1 MVVFYSPIVMVVVV
15 VVSLIIWLT
24 SPKGVEGQGQG
35 FINAA

>member
-1 MVVFYSPIVMVVVV
+1 MVVFYSPIVMVVV